1 MCWTPL
7 WLSASTPSGCT
18 FILLRFTD
26 FWLLLWYLKLYCWWG
41 CTQQW
46 MAKCNF
52 IFYLLLCKES
62 LSSDSNQFD
71 QYQQIK
77 NKSPIVTTV
86 QITLRHNW
94 TTHRCTVVTKGDLYS
109 CDEGW
114 FVQLWRRVICT
125 VVTKGDLFSCDE
137 GWFVHLWRRVI
148 WTVVTMGDLFLICWY
163 THLIRKRP
171 RHMTL
176 KIQDLTWDRHKNV
189 AGINRLIESQSSP
202 LDNWISNGSTYINKR

>member
-1 MCWTPL
+1 MQKI
-7 WLSASTPSGCT
+7 LSDSTPSGCT

-86 QITLRHNW
+86 QITLRHKW
-94 TTHRCTVVTKGDLYS
+94 TNHPSSQLNKSPFVTTVQITLRHNCTNHPSSQLYNSPFVTTEQITLRHNCTNYPSSQLYKS
-109 CDEGW
+109 PFC
-114 FVQLWRRVICT
+114 
-125 VVTKGDLFSCDE
+125 
-137 GWFVHLWRRVI
+137 
-148 WTVVTMGDLFLICWY
+148 

-176 KIQDLTWDRHKNV
+176 KIQDLTWDRHKHV